1 LVGHLPNSQDEE
13 HQPSMRLRT
22 EISEASLEELVHRF
36 YTKVRRDPEIG
47 AIFNAAI
54 EDWDAHL
61 AKLTD
66 FWSSVMLTSGRYK
79 GNPMVAHLRQK
90 TIRPEHFTRWLNL
103 FRETAGEIFTA
114 DAAQAIVSRAEN
126 IGKSLQLAM
135 FYRPSRTA
143 DAHS

>member
-1 LVGHLPNSQDEE
+1 
-13 HQPSMRLRT
+13 
-22 EISEASLEELVHRF
+22 
-36 YTKVRRDPEIG
+36 
-47 AIFNAAI
+47 
-54 EDWDAHL
+54 
-61 AKLTD
+61 
-66 FWSSVMLTSGRYK
+66 MLTSGRYK